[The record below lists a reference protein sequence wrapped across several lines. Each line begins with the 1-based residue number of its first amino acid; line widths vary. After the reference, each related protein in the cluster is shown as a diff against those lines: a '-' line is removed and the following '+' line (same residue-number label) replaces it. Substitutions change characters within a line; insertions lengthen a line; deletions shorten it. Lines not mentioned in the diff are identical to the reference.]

1 MGLIHAWR
9 MQKPVAD
16 ARTAHQ
22 RGDLTFVAG
31 FDLDRPV
38 PMRRI
43 RKEID
48 VVIRAVEAVGR
59 RCVGVEPF
67 LASVEIGFVRA

>member
-22 RGDLTFVAG
+22 RGGLAFVTG

-38 PMRRI
+38 PVRRI